1 MDSTHGSPVEQLEV
15 HRERDLLRALL
26 SSSPTFFVVIDR
38 DGRTRLMNQAMLEAL
53 GYEEQEVIGTDYLQT
68 FVPRQD
74 REMLGEVF
82 ERIIEHR
89 QRTLNQN
96 RVITREGDL
105 LLVEWHGTPV
115 FDDGGDFEYFFGVG
129 TDITEQQHRKLQ
141 VAEWESR
148 YRTLLRSCSEAVVL
162 ADGGGR
168 VIDANRQACDL
179 LGYRMHELLRV
190 GVAALGLPPEGGAAT
205 LRRRDGG
212 GLEVVVRTVPFDAA
226 ARTCFFHLL
235 LPADEVPTD
244 GDGQSSG
251 AESA

>member
-26 SSSPTFFVVIDR
+26 SSTPTFFVVIDR
-38 DGRTRLMNQAMLEAL
+38 EGRTRLMNQAMLDAL
-53 GYEEQEVIGTDYLQT
+53 GYEEQEVLGTDYLQT
-68 FVPRQD
+68 FVPKQD
-74 REMLGEVF
+74 RGMLAEVF
-82 ERIIEHR
+82 DRIVEQR

-115 FDDGGDFEYFFGVG
+115 FDDDGDFEYFFGVG

-148 YRTLLRSCSEAVVL
+148 YRALLANCSDAAIL
-162 ADGGGR
+162 TDGAGR
-168 VIDANRQACDL
+168 VIDANRRACDL
-179 LGYRMHELLRV
+179 LGYRMHELLRT
-190 GVAALGLPPEGGAAT
+190 GVATLGLPPEGGAAT

-212 GLEVVVRTVPFDAA
+212 EIEIVVRTVAFDAA
-226 ARTCFFHLL
+226 ARTCFLHI
-235 LPADEVPTD
+235 LPAAEDAPPEAE
-244 GDGQSSG
+244 GQSSE
-251 AESA
+251 ADSA